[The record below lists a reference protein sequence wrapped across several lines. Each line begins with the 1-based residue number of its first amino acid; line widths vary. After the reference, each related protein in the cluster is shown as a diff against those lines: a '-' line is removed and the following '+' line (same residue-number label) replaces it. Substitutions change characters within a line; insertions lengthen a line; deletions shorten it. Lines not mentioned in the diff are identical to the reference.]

1 VAKIWNQEEINYL
14 YENVGAVNLNTI
26 AKNLNRPIQ
35 GVQLKMKRLK
45 IGNTKEQLG
54 LFTMGSL
61 AQVLN
66 VDRTTIKH
74 WVKNY
79 NLPVTKK
86 KTCKTRVFY
95 FIESSHFWD
104 WAFNHQDRI
113 DFSKVEVNAIPPEP
127 DWVDA
132 LRNQKRKIK
141 GNRYRSWTTKE
152 EKMVLELRSQ
162 GKTYKSISQILN
174 RTPISIERKYKR
186 LLKMETIGDRI
197 YF

>member
-1 VAKIWNQEEINYL
+1 MAKIWNQEEINYL

-132 LRNQKRKIK
+132 LRDQKRKIK
-141 GNRYRSWTTKE
+141 GNHYHSWTTKE

>member
-1 VAKIWNQEEINYL
+1 MAKIWNQEEINYL

-79 NLPVTKK
+79 NLSVTKK

-132 LRNQKRKIK
+132 LRDQKRKIK
-141 GNRYRSWTTKE
+141 GNHYRSWTTKE

>member
-66 VDRTTIKH
+66 VDRKTIKH

-86 KTCKTRVFY
+86 KTCKTTVFY
-95 FIESSHFWD
+95 
-104 WAFNHQDRI
+104 
-113 DFSKVEVNAIPPEP
+113 
-127 DWVDA
+127 
-132 LRNQKRKIK
+132 
-141 GNRYRSWTTKE
+141 
-152 EKMVLELRSQ
+152 
-162 GKTYKSISQILN
+162 
-174 RTPISIERKYKR
+174 
-186 LLKMETIGDRI
+186 
-197 YF
+197 

>member
-1 VAKIWNQEEINYL
+1 MWLKFGIKRKSIIYMIK
-14 YENVGAVNLNTI
+14 NVGAVNLNTI

-79 NLPVTKK
+79 NFTLSLRKK
-86 KTCKTRVFY
+86 RVKPKY
-95 FIESSHFWD
+95 FILLNPVIFG
-104 WAFNHQDRI
+104 I
-113 DFSKVEVNAIPPEP
+113 G
-127 DWVDA
+127 
-132 LRNQKRKIK
+132 LLTIK
-141 GNRYRSWTTKE
+141 T
-152 EKMVLELRSQ
+152 ELIFQR
-162 GKTYKSISQILN
+162 
-174 RTPISIERKYKR
+174 
-186 LLKMETIGDRI
+186 
-197 YF
+197 

>member
-1 VAKIWNQEEINYL
+1 MAKIWNQEEINYL

-132 LRNQKRKIK
+132 LRDQKREIK
-141 GNRYRSWTTKE
+141 GNHYRSWTTKE

-186 LLKMETIGDRI
+186 LLKMETIGDRM

>member
-1 VAKIWNQEEINYL
+1 MAKIWNQEEINYL

-132 LRNQKRKIK
+132 LRDQKRKIK
-141 GNRYRSWTTKE
+141 GNHYRSWTTKE
-152 EKMVLELRSQ
+152 EELVLELRSQ

>member
-1 VAKIWNQEEINYL
+1 MAKIWNQEEINYL

-66 VDRTTIKH
+66 VDRTTVKH

-132 LRNQKRKIK
+132 LRDQKRKIK
-141 GNRYRSWTTKE
+141 GNHYRSWTTKE
-152 EKMVLELRSQ
+152 EKN
-162 GKTYKSISQILN
+162 GFGT
-174 RTPISIERKYKR
+174 
-186 LLKMETIGDRI
+186 
-197 YF
+197 